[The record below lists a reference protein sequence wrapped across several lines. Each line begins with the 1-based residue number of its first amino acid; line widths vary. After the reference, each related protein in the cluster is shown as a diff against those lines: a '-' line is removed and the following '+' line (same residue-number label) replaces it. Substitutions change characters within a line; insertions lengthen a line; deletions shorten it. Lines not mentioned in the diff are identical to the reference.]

1 MSREDP
7 ATPIPQHP
15 MAAISLVP
23 LTSAH
28 HTEALQAVYRA
39 APGYWQMYNLAGS
52 PQGQADRDL
61 ADAEAE
67 PGRTLMGMVLPKA
80 AHNPA
85 AGAELIG
92 LVDLRLHWPEENQAY
107 LGLILVAEAY
117 RRQGYATPNTCWQ
130 LLRPWLAEN
139 AGMTVVR
146 LGVEQFNPG
155 ALKFFEQA
163 GFTLTGEA
171 TRSRVGSMMVRR
183 LTMEQWLG
191 YT

>member
-1 MSREDP
+1 MSRKNPDTAVALPPP
-7 ATPIPQHP
+7 A
-15 MAAISLVP
+15 AVSLIP

-28 HTEALQAVYRA
+28 HADPLQAVYRA

-61 ADAEAE
+61 ADAEVE

-117 RRQGYATPNTCWQ
+117 RRQGYATQAWQ
-130 LLRPWLAEN
+130 LLRPWLAQP

-155 ALKFFEQA
+155 ALKFFEHA

-191 YT
+191 